1 MINLTLFHLIEME
14 IKEFFKNKIYVI
26 AIFIFPLIFII
37 IMGTAL
43 DEHMSMNNNIFRDK
57 IIYYRISNSDDK
69 HLKFFYNFMVE
80 FEKKTNV
87 SFIQVDKNEVAMKS
101 VNNNKAISFID
112 LNEDN
117 YKYFRNE
124 NKESSE
130 SKVFRNVL
138 EQYYKKYN
146 LLGGLGENNYTELE
160 KIINNQ
166 ISISLKSK
174 NISQE
179 EVNSFTYYTF
189 TQLTLIIL
197 YIPIIMSI
205 SIYKDKNLQRTSRL
219 KKLKFN
225 NINILISKVVLG
237 LVIGILQIL
246 IIYLVSI
253 RFFYVNW
260 GKNLLAMFV
269 VLVTLIIFSSILG
282 IFIFTMCS
290 KQKTTIMI
298 SNILIIAMGFLG
310 GAYAPIGLLKSSS
323 VTSFLSKIS
332 PTYWS
337 NISLISLSQG
347 VDANY
352 HVISIAFSMVI
363 SILLLLIIYFL
374 MSKEK
379 AGERFD

>member
-26 AIFIFPLIFII
+26 AMFIFPLILII

-43 DEHMSMNNNIFRDK
+43 DGHMSMDNNIFRDK

-69 HLKFFYNFMVE
+69 HIKLFYNFMME

-101 VNNNKAISFID
+101 VNSNKAISFID
-112 LNEDN
+112 LNGYN

-124 NKESSE
+124 NKESNE
-130 SKVFRNVL
+130 SKVFRNVF

-146 LLGGLGENNYTELE
+146 LLGSLRKNNSTELQ

-166 ISISLKSK
+166 ISISLRSKS
-174 NISQE
+174 ISQE

-246 IIYLVSI
+246 IIYLVST

-260 GKNLLAMFV
+260 GKNLLTMFA
-269 VLVTLIIFSSILG
+269 VLVALIIFSSILG

-290 KQKTTIMI
+290 KQKITIMI
-298 SNILIIAMGFLG
+298 INILIIAMVFLG

-347 VDANY
+347 VNVNY
-352 HVISIAFSMVI
+352 HVISIAFSLGI

-379 AGERFD
+379 VGERFD

>member
-1 MINLTLFHLIEME
+1 MTLFHLIEME

-26 AIFIFPLIFII
+26 AMFIFPLILII

-43 DEHMSMNNNIFRDK
+43 DGHMSMDNNIFRDK

-69 HLKFFYNFMVE
+69 HIKLFYNFMME

-101 VNNNKAISFID
+101 VNSNKAISFID
-112 LNEDN
+112 LNGYN

-124 NKESSE
+124 NKESNE
-130 SKVFRNVL
+130 SKVFRNVF

-146 LLGGLGENNYTELE
+146 LLGSLRKNNSTELE

-166 ISISLKSK
+166 ISISLRSKS
-174 NISQE
+174 ISQE

-197 YIPIIMSI
+197 YIPIIVSI

-246 IIYLVSI
+246 IIYLVST

-260 GKNLLAMFV
+260 GKNLLTMFA
-269 VLVTLIIFSSILG
+269 VLVALIIFSSILG

-298 SNILIIAMGFLG
+298 INILIIAMVFLG

-347 VDANY
+347 VNVNY
-352 HVISIAFSMVI
+352 HVISIAFSLGI

-379 AGERFD
+379 VGERFD

>member
-1 MINLTLFHLIEME
+1 MVNLTLFNLIEME

-26 AIFIFPLIFII
+26 AMFIFPLILII

-43 DEHMSMNNNIFRDK
+43 DGHMSMDNNIFRDK

-69 HLKFFYNFMVE
+69 HIKLFYNFMME

-101 VNNNKAISFID
+101 VNSNKAISFID
-112 LNEDN
+112 LNGYN

-124 NKESSE
+124 NKESNE
-130 SKVFRNVL
+130 SKVFRNVF

-146 LLGGLGENNYTELE
+146 LLDGLGKNNSIELE

-166 ISISLKSK
+166 ISISLRSKS
-174 NISQE
+174 ISQE

-246 IIYLVSI
+246 IIYLVST

-260 GKNLLAMFV
+260 GKNLLTMFA
-269 VLVTLIIFSSILG
+269 VLVALIIFSSILG

-290 KQKTTIMI
+290 KQKITIMI
-298 SNILIIAMGFLG
+298 INILIIAMVFLG

-347 VDANY
+347 VNVNY
-352 HVISIAFSMVI
+352 HVISIAFSLGI

-379 AGERFD
+379 VGERFD

>member
-1 MINLTLFHLIEME
+1 ME

-26 AIFIFPLIFII
+26 AMFIFPLILII

-43 DEHMSMNNNIFRDK
+43 DGHMSMDNNIFRDK

-69 HLKFFYNFMVE
+69 HLKLFYNFMME

-101 VNNNKAISFID
+101 VNSNKAISFID
-112 LNEDN
+112 LNGDN

-130 SKVFRNVL
+130 SKVFRNVF

-146 LLGGLGENNYTELE
+146 LLDGLGKNNSIELE

-237 LVIGILQIL
+237 FIIGILQIL
-246 IIYLVSI
+246 IIYLVST

-260 GKNLLAMFV
+260 VKNLLTMFI
-269 VLVTLIIFSSILG
+269 VLVTLISFSSILG

-298 SNILIIAMGFLG
+298 SNILIITMGFLG
-310 GAYAPIGLLKSSS
+310 GAYAPIDLLKSSR

-347 VDANY
+347 VNGNY
-352 HVISIAFSMVI
+352 HVISIAFSLGI

-374 MSKEK
+374 MAKEK
-379 AGERFD
+379 VGERFD